1 MSLDRK
7 SAEQVA
13 SVLNKALPYIQ
24 RFAGSTIVIKYGG
37 NAMENGV
44 FKNSFAR
51 DVVLMKAV
59 GINPIV
65 VHGGGPQIGD
75 LLKRLNIESH
85 FVDGM
90 RVTDAQTM
98 DVVEMVLGGLGS
110 GVFDAEFGA
119 GVGPVVAAVAVAVVC
134 EYSFDGDVVVGVE
147 PVVGSTEERNAIG
160 FVLDASELGIREP
173 RIGIYGGVDVAVAG
187 PLSAALF
194 SLGGA
199 PEFALPAA
207 QRDSGKLFDVDV
219 HEFAGP
225 VGVNASNLAAG
236 WPVNPSQ
243 LVQPVADQHGMHG
256 G

>member
-1 MSLDRK
+1 
-7 SAEQVA
+7 
-13 SVLNKALPYIQ
+13 
-24 RFAGSTIVIKYGG
+24 
-37 NAMENGV
+37 
-44 FKNSFAR
+44 
-51 DVVLMKAV
+51 
-59 GINPIV
+59 
-65 VHGGGPQIGD
+65 
-75 LLKRLNIESH
+75 
-85 FVDGM
+85 
-90 RVTDAQTM
+90 
-98 DVVEMVLGGLGS
+98 MVGLGS

-225 VGVNASNLAAG
+225 VGRLSSGLAPTPFWTCRIVTSPGDVTIRLASILRHMLQVNEYFDGGVKSIGFQGPDLASSVGVMAPGEYEFGTSQNEVMTVISGELVVKLPGSDEFQSFPAG
-236 WPVNPSQ
+236 DSFAVSANETFQ
-243 LVQPVADQHGMHG
+243 LKVATDTAYLCTYE
-256 G
+256 

>member
-1 MSLDRK
+1 
-7 SAEQVA
+7 
-13 SVLNKALPYIQ
+13 
-24 RFAGSTIVIKYGG
+24 
-37 NAMENGV
+37 
-44 FKNSFAR
+44 
-51 DVVLMKAV
+51 
-59 GINPIV
+59 
-65 VHGGGPQIGD
+65 
-75 LLKRLNIESH
+75 
-85 FVDGM
+85 
-90 RVTDAQTM
+90 
-98 DVVEMVLGGLGS
+98 MVGLGS

-225 VGVNASNLAAG
+225 VGVNASNLAPWGTSSRRSPKVTQRWRVFNRNLASLD
-236 WPVNPSQ
+236 VAVTLIEAVVTRVARLEERRYAQ
-243 LVQPVADQHGMHG
+243 LVGLRHHRCEYRAAQALVLMIRVGAKDAEIPVRFVGTVSLHRLTKFAG
-256 G
+256 